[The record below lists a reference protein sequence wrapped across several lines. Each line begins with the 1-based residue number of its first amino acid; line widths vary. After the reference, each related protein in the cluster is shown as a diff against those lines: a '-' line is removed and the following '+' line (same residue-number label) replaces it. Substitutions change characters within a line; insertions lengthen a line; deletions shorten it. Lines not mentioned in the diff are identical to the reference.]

1 MHLLSGVSEEV
12 VDQVPNQ
19 DLLDGMA
26 FLDEPVCESGS
37 DY

>member
-1 MHLLSGVSEEV
+1 MHLLSGGLEEV
-12 VDQVPNQ
+12 VPNQ
-19 DLLDGMA
+19 DLLHGMA